1 MSNVSVVVIGGGFAG
16 LAAATALAEAG
27 VRVTL
32 LEKRSRL
39 GGRASSFRDAATG
52 DTIDNG
58 QHLFMGCYT
67 ETIAFLR
74 RIGTLDRIAFQP
86 NLHVTFLEPGRSPDV
101 LRCPPLPSPW
111 HLAGGLVGLRGLT
124 WGEKWAARRVA
135 RAVRAGGASAA
146 NGAAVGEWLRR
157 LGQSDRIAE
166 RFWNIIALAA
176 LNDEPSHSSA
186 GLFAA
191 VLSQALFASGSGS
204 RLGVSRVGL
213 SELYTEAAVR
223 FVESRGGVVRTGIG
237 VAGVAV
243 DGGRVQ
249 RVQLSNGEVL
259 QASVYISAV
268 PWRELSLMLP
278 SSLVAD
284 DPWFARLQRLR
295 SSPIIS
301 INLWFDRPV
310 TTVEFAALLK
320 TQTQWLFNKQRLFA
334 ESGTPA
340 RYLSLVVSGAH
351 ALIER
356 PSEELTAMAVEELR
370 RLVPASGA
378 ARLIHA
384 HVIKERHATLS
395 PAVDVT
401 PYRLEQETPI
411 PNLLLAGDWTASA
424 LPATIESAVASGH
437 RCAALARKLL
447 AQQHITE

>member
-1 MSNVSVVVIGGGFAG
+1 MSNISVVVIGGGFAG
-16 LAAATALAEAG
+16 LATATALAEAG

-74 RIGTLDRIAFQP
+74 RIGTLDRIASQP

-101 LRCPPLPSPW
+101 LHCLLLPAPW
-111 HLAGGLVGLRGLT
+111 HLASGLAGLRGLT

-135 RAVRAGGASAA
+135 DAVRDGAVAA
-146 NGAAVGEWLRR
+146 NGATVAEWLRH
-157 LGQSDRIAE
+157 LGQSGRIAE
-166 RFWNIIALAA
+166 RFWNVIALAA
-176 LNDEPSHSSA
+176 LNDEPSRSSA
-186 GLFAA
+186 SLFAA
-191 VLSQALFASGSGS
+191 VLSQAFFASSAGS

-213 SELYTEAAVR
+213 SELYTDAAVR
-223 FVESRGGVVRTGIG
+223 FVESRGGVVRTGVG
-237 VAGVAV
+237 VSGIAV

-249 RVQLSNGEVL
+249 RVHLSNGETL
-259 QASVYISAV
+259 QASTYTSAV
-268 PWRELSLMLP
+268 PWKELSQMLP
-278 SSLVAD
+278 PTLVAG
-284 DPWFARLQRLR
+284 DPWFGRLRQLR

-320 TQTQWLFNKQRLFA
+320 TQTQWFFNKQQLFA
-334 ESGTPA
+334 QSGTPA
-340 RYLSLVVSGAH
+340 SYLSLVISGAH

-370 RLVPASGA
+370 QLVPASGA
-378 ARLIHA
+378 AHLVHA

-401 PYRLEQETPI
+401 RHRLEQETPI

-437 RCAALARKLL
+437 RCAALARQRLSQ
-447 AQQHITE
+447 A